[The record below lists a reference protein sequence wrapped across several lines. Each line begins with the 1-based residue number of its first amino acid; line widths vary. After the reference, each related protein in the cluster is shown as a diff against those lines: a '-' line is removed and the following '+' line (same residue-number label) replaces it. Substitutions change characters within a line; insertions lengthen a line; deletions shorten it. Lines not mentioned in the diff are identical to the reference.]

1 MAYWEQLLACED
13 ENVKILAEARRKEK
27 EILSEKREQAAAE
40 QDRMKDEYSERL
52 QEKKKESDAQVKAL
66 QDGLKDEQTAKKEKS
81 AEMVLSKK
89 TEIVKM
95 LLDAVLNVPIN

>member
-1 MAYWEQLLACED
+1 MSYLAQLLACED
-13 ENVKILAEARRKEK
+13 ENVKIIAEARRKEK
-27 EILSEKREQAAAE
+27 DILNEKRQQAFTEQT
-40 QDRMKDEYSERL
+40 RLRDEYAEKID
-52 QEKKKESDAQVKAL
+52 EKKRDSEAHVKAL

-89 TEIVKM
+89 SEIVKM